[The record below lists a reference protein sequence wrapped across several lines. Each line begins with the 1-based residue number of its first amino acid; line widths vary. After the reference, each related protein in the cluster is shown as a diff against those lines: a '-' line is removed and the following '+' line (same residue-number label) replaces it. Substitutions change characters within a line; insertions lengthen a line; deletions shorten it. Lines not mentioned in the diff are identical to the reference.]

1 MESSEDGGGASHFIW
16 GLSVMVGEGERTA
29 DRGGTGRSGG
39 ISPSRLRFLVCEF
52 PDLLGITHPATHSL
66 RFTAAQQHTLD
77 ILHRLRF
84 DEGRSAVAVR
94 QAWAESRPGRRA
106 RIITVTSGKGGVGKT
121 TVSLNLA
128 VSLGQR
134 GLRTLLVDADMGL
147 GNVHVLA
154 GVDGRRTLAE
164 LIPGGPPIEELLV
177 DGPGSIQIL
186 CAGSGVARLA
196 DVDERTLNHLTGELN
211 RLLPRFDV
219 ILLDTGAGISQ
230 HVVHFMHM
238 AQDILVVTTPDLT
251 AVLDAYGAIKVG
263 REARVGGRFGIL
275 VNNAESPEEAARVFE
290 RISTCAQRFLQF
302 TPTAL
307 GHVIRDDEVRKSNQ
321 LRRPLVLAQPAH
333 PAARA
338 LVALAEGLVTP
349 DNTEHGKTRAENTSP
364 VFSNV

>member
-1 MESSEDGGGASHFIW
+1 MGAF
-16 GLSVMVGEGERTA
+16 VMVGEGERTA

-66 RFTAAQQHTLD
+66 RFTAVQQQTLD

-84 DEGRSAVAVR
+84 NEGRSAAAVR

-121 TVSLNLA
+121 TVSVNLA
-128 VSLGQR
+128 ACLGRR

-164 LIPGGPPIEELLV
+164 LVPGGAPIEDLLV
-177 DGPGSIQIL
+177 DGPGSIKLI

-196 DVDERTLNHLTGELN
+196 DVDERTLHHLSSELN
-211 RLLPRFDV
+211 RLAHRFDV

-230 HVVHFMHM
+230 HVVHFMRM
-238 AQDILVVTTPDLT
+238 AQDIVVVTTPDLT

-263 REARVGGRFGIL
+263 REARVGGRFNIL
-275 VNNAESPEEAARVFE
+275 VNSAESPEEAARVFE

-302 TPTAL
+302 TPTLL
-307 GHVIRDDEVRKSNQ
+307 GHLIRDDEVRKSNQ
-321 LRRPLVLAQPAH
+321 LRRPIVLAQPDH

-349 DNTEHGKTRAENTSP
+349 DNTEHGKTRAENASP